1 MALTTVQKAHAI
13 IYHKASVEV
22 RAIWLFIFT
31 VLVTSKR
38 YLKKC
43 AFSLLGHCTVLYC
56 TTPTAEKSP
65 PGIPLYYRDKN
76 RLTVV
81 HYDQYP
87 DISGY
92 IPLSAI
98 DIDISETMTINFRIV
113 CRCIGIYS
121 SDGMQTDIAKNN

>member
-43 AFSLLGHCTVLYC
+43 AFSLLGHCTIFQKALFVEIYSSLLANFVFSPKYTSVSIFLFISPTFTLIQPIILVSRIHMHYH
-56 TTPTAEKSP
+56 TTPTT
-65 PGIPLYYRDKN
+65 IHN
-76 RLTVV
+76 RT
-81 HYDQYP
+81 
-87 DISGY
+87 
-92 IPLSAI
+92 
-98 DIDISETMTINFRIV
+98 
-113 CRCIGIYS
+113 
-121 SDGMQTDIAKNN
+121 